1 MVFKVPFR
9 KARRIKSVASTW
21 CLRGFIL
28 GLPLKAYARGG
39 GLQLSAGFLE
49 KSRQYFLLDMAIKG
63 DRFTQSGAPH
73 KMDLSSQ

>member
-1 MVFKVPFR
+1 MAFKVPFR

-39 GLQLSAGFLE
+39 GSAAECGVPGEVTAVFLT
-49 KSRQYFLLDMAIKG
+49 G
-63 DRFTQSGAPH
+63 HGH
-73 KMDLSSQ
+73 